1 MELETAAMD
10 TEEVENIVTD
20 LNEEGKSTSEIGII
34 LRDQY
39 GVPDAKQALG
49 QKISSFLEE
58 NDLGGPIP
66 EDLQNVLDKAEN
78 IRSHLEDN
86 PNDAFAKRGLARLEA
101 RIRKL
106 AQYYKGTG
114 KLSRDWSYRPGEEK
128 EL

>member
-10 TEEVENIVTD
+10 KEEVENIVVD
-20 LNEEGKSTSEIGII
+20 LREDGKSTSEIGII

-49 QKISSFLEE
+49 KKISALLEE
-58 NDLGGPIP
+58 KDLNPPVP

-106 AQYYKGTG
+106 GQYYKGSG
-114 KLSRDWSYRPGEEK
+114 KLSDDWSYRPGETK